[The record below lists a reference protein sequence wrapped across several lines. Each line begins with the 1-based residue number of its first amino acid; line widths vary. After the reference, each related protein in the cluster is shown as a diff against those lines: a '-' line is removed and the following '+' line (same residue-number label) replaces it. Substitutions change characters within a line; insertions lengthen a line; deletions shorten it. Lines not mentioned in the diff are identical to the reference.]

1 MAQATGSKTSAKTGV
16 ITLGRRQWAVGLS
29 WQLADA
35 RDTAVRKAKE
45 QAARNG
51 NTLYCV
57 HTAPDGT
64 FEYATASEVRDN
76 KAGMNAL
83 ASALVSARPPG
94 AMSQT
99 WIAIFDLPDERFYLV
114 AARNGAIDPQSDVV
128 FPTLDDAIHRV
139 NDIDPDNDWPLFC
152 DPRHELPGSNPWP
165 LELAVR
171 AGKPTARLRV
181 VDPTAIIKAW
191 AFRGVAL
198 GIIGGAGYFAYS
210 WTTAPIVQPKQQK
223 VVVPPPPWANKES
236 GVELARICLRAMPLL
251 PAQGPAWKKTVVAC
265 AGGAITATYQR
276 TGDVEKGAPP
286 VVWFT
291 RTIAQAGWPQESIIM
306 NDKDRNKINVA
317 VPMPIAKTIWKE
329 KLQTRPLD
337 AVTSRVRSDLD
348 TMFVNMKIEAPKGT
362 FFKSQAVT
370 LTTASPPDYLF
381 RVFEKIE
388 GLTLTRLVHDGKKYE
403 TTFEYHV
410 PEPLPPNKEYERQPP
425 PPIRVLSSRYAD
437 FYAQR
442 MGDQK

>member
-1 MAQATGSKTSAKTGV
+1 
-16 ITLGRRQWAVGLS
+16 
-29 WQLADA
+29 
-35 RDTAVRKAKE
+35 
-45 QAARNG
+45 
-51 NTLYCV
+51 
-57 HTAPDGT
+57 
-64 FEYATASEVRDN
+64 
-76 KAGMNAL
+76 
-83 ASALVSARPPG
+83 
-94 AMSQT
+94 
-99 WIAIFDLPDERFYLV
+99 
-114 AARNGAIDPQSDVV
+114 
-128 FPTLDDAIHRV
+128 
-139 NDIDPDNDWPLFC
+139 
-152 DPRHELPGSNPWP
+152 
-165 LELAVR
+165 
-171 AGKPTARLRV
+171 
-181 VDPTAIIKAW
+181 
-191 AFRGVAL
+191 
-198 GIIGGAGYFAYS
+198 
-210 WTTAPIVQPKQQK
+210 
-223 VVVPPPPWANKES
+223 
-236 GVELARICLRAMPLL
+236 
-251 PAQGPAWKKTVVAC
+251 
-265 AGGAITATYQR
+265 
-276 TGDVEKGAPP
+276 
-286 VVWFT
+286 
-291 RTIAQAGWPQESIIM
+291 M